1 MKELI
6 AILIAMIL
14 MSLFFFGNYDLIN
27 TGKVVDKKYESE
39 IKTRFSLILQGYNT
53 YNLNE
58 RKTLPISNWKSEYQK
73 YSSLPND
80 FKNMSW
86 SYNSNSNGNYFCLSG
101 EVFSENIINALN
113 NIKNNYPVDS
123 FYYNTNCGST
133 TNFSENPSI
142 SSGVQVSATFYI
154 K

>member
-6 AILIAMIL
+6 AILIAIIL

-27 TGKVVDKKYESE
+27 TGKIVDKNYESE
-39 IKTRFSLILQGYNT
+39 IKTRFSLLLQGYNT

-58 RKTLPISNWKSEYQK
+58 RKTLPISNWQEEYRK
-73 YSSLPND
+73 YSALPND

-86 SYNSNSNGNYFCLSG
+86 SYNSNTNGNYFCLSG
-101 EVFSENIINALN
+101 EVFSENIINALD

-123 FYYNTNCGST
+123 FYYNTNCGAT
-133 TNFSENPSI
+133 TNFLEKPTI
-142 SSGVQVSATFYI
+142 SSGEQVSATFYI

>member
-6 AILIAMIL
+6 AILIAIIL

-58 RKTLPISNWKSEYQK
+58 RRTLPISNWQSEYQK

-133 TNFSENPSI
+133 TNFLENPSI

>member
-6 AILIAMIL
+6 AILIAIIL

>member
-27 TGKVVDKKYESE
+27 TGKVVDKNYESE

>member
-1 MKELI
+1 VKELI